1 MATLVSLA
9 YYFFE
14 DAFEA
19 VSPQINKRIKHE
31 VRRRVL
37 VPAFENDFWWM
48 GFDTSGRRPNN
59 WNPWICSNWM
69 LANFLIEDDLEVKSM
84 YTYKILQVL
93 DNFLNP
99 YPADGGCDEGPSY
112 WNAAAGALFDNLVIL
127 NQGTDDHFS
136 YVYDNALIH
145 EMGTYIKKVHIGNG
159 YFVNFADAGPKANP
173 GWEIL
178 YHYGK
183 KINDAGMMDF
193 GGCRFKNEDFVPG
206 TWHIHRFLESLS
218 LIDAV
223 AAQACKKPFPGYSWL
238 SDIQLMTVRDEGG
251 VKEGFFLAAKGGH
264 NAESHNHND
273 VGSFL
278 VYDDAQP
285 VLIDIGS
292 GTYTKRTFSSE
303 RYTLWF
309 NRSAYHNV
317 PVINGYEQ
325 RAGQEFA
332 AANVSSSNT
341 KKKATFTA
349 EIQEAYPD
357 EAGIRTWRRQIVFDK
372 QKDIEITEEFDF
384 ENASNEIIIPLMTTL
399 VPVPKDDRTLLLYGN
414 EPHYIIEFT
423 HESDIKVEKMPLDL
437 TEDGQI
443 IKVWGDE
450 IHRVTVI
457 PEDIGKKGT
466 LNYTIKRMEQ

>member
-1 MATLVSLA
+1 
-9 YYFFE
+9 
-14 DAFEA
+14 
-19 VSPQINKRIKHE
+19 
-31 VRRRVL
+31 
-37 VPAFENDFWWM
+37 
-48 GFDTSGRRPNN
+48 
-59 WNPWICSNWM
+59 
-69 LANFLIEDDLEVKSM
+69 
-84 YTYKILQVL
+84 
-93 DNFLNP
+93 
-99 YPADGGCDEGPSY
+99 
-112 WNAAAGALFDNLVIL
+112 
-127 NQGTDDHFS
+127 
-136 YVYDNALIH
+136 
-145 EMGTYIKKVHIGNG
+145 
-159 YFVNFADAGPKANP
+159 
-173 GWEIL
+173 
-178 YHYGK
+178 
-183 KINDAGMMDF
+183 
-193 GGCRFKNEDFVPG
+193 
-206 TWHIHRFLESLS
+206 
-218 LIDAV
+218 
-223 AAQACKKPFPGYSWL
+223 
-238 SDIQLMTVRDEGG
+238 MTVRDEGG

-437 TEDGQI
+437 PEDGQI

-450 IHRVTVI
+450 IYRVTVI

-466 LNYTIKRMEQ
+466 LNYTIKRMEK